1 MSRIEGRVFART
13 PSTSRDGFE
22 DVSVLLEQAEAV
34 DERAELL
41 HQRVGEVLVIEVSAS
56 LAAAAKVGDLMQGHV
71 MVVGPGKIAAA
82 PEAVPTGGEFVITSG
97 PELDQPPA
105 E

>member
-1 MSRIEGRVFART
+1 MSRIEGRVLART
-13 PSTSRDGFE
+13 PSTRRDGFE

-56 LAAAAKVGDLMQGHV
+56 LAGPAKEGDLLQGHV